1 RIIQT
6 YSEAVLGDY
15 QCGFRR
21 NRSTT
26 DQIFILRQ
34 AMEKFREFD
43 KSMHLLFIDFKQAFD
58 SVDRRQMNKTLRENR
73 HKKSRR

>member
-1 RIIQT
+1 NQIQT

-34 AMEKFREFD
+34 AMEKFHEFD

-58 SVDRRQMNKTLRENR
+58 SVDRRQMNKTLRR
-73 HKKSRR
+73 V